1 MFLFLK
7 LKGNK
12 HKHIFKILYHPFQNL
27 NKKVEVNNIISN
39 WLKENKTQNKLTAK
53 HQLEKYFR
61 KKVNGMRIY
70 IQLNINNFI

>member
-12 HKHIFKILYHPFQNL
+12 HKHIFTILDHPFQNL

-39 WLKENKTQNKLTAK
+39 WLKENKTQNKITAK
-53 HQLEKYFR
+53 H
-61 KKVNGMRIY
+61 
-70 IQLNINNFI
+70 